1 MSNLL
6 SGIGFGLTLSIMIGP
21 IFFALVQAAIEKGF
35 RAGAM
40 VGFGVWIS
48 DLFYILVV
56 YFGISH
62 IASLASNEGFIL
74 YTGLLGSVILILF
87 GIGSIARTNKEYNM
101 VEDIILPPT
110 WFSLWLKGFLINTIN
125 PFTIFFWIGVIST
138 ILIKEQSNE
147 NNNWVFLSGIF
158 STIVVTDLSKVVLAK
173 TLRMYLNSGS
183 LKLLKYISG
192 IALICFGVG
201 LFIRVVL

>member
-40 VGFGVWIS
+40 VGFGVWVS

-56 YFGISH
+56 YFGITH
-62 IASLASNEGFIL
+62 IASLASNEGFKL

-138 ILIKEQSNE
+138 ILIKDQSNE
-147 NNNWVFLSGIF
+147 NNKWVFLSGIF
-158 STIVVTDLSKVVLAK
+158 STIIVTDLSKVVLAK

>member
-56 YFGISH
+56 YLGISH
-62 IASLASNEGFIL
+62 IASLASNAGFKL

-87 GIGSIARTNKEYNM
+87 GIGSIARTNKEYNK

-138 ILIKEQSNE
+138 ILIKDQSNE

-158 STIVVTDLSKVVLAK
+158 STIIVTDLSKVVLAK

>member
-62 IASLASNEGFIL
+62 IASLASNEGFKL

-87 GIGSIARTNKEYNM
+87 GIGSIARTNKEYNK

-138 ILIKEQSNE
+138 ILIKDQSNE

-158 STIVVTDLSKVVLAK
+158 STIIVTDLSKVVLAK

>member
-56 YFGISH
+56 YFFISH
-62 IASLASNEGFIL
+62 IASLASNEGFKL

-87 GIGSIARTNKEYNM
+87 GIGSIARTNKEYNK

-138 ILIKEQSNE
+138 ILIKDQSNE

-173 TLRMYLNSGS
+173 TLRMYLSSGS

>member
-62 IASLASNEGFIL
+62 IASLASNEGFKL

-87 GIGSIARTNKEYNM
+87 GIGSIARTNKEYNK

-138 ILIKEQSNE
+138 ILIKDQSNE